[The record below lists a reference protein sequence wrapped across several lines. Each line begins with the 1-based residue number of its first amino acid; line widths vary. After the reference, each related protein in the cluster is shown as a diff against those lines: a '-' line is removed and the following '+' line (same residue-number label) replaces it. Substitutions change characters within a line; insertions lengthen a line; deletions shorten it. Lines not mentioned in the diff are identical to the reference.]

1 MKKLSAVIEET
12 SYSLFFN
19 RDFYTEEAI
28 LNMNIEDLSYNSKKA
43 RGGVIFFCLVGA
55 KADGHSF
62 AHEAY
67 RAGVKIFVCER
78 VLSLGDDAVQIVVP
92 NSRIALAEMS
102 ASFFGHPEKKL
113 KIIGVTG
120 TKGKSSVCE
129 MIYHI
134 FTSCGKKAALI
145 GTIGI
150 KTPKEFIPTEN
161 STPESYILYKS
172 LNKMYECGTEFVAM
186 EVSSQAIYQDR
197 IHGIFFDASIMTN
210 LSEDHIGPYEHPNFE
225 HYKNCKKE
233 LFRKTKYAFLN
244 IDDTY
249 FKEFSNYA
257 SCNILTYGI
266 NENAD
271 IVARDIMPFKAGNI
285 FGISFE
291 CSAFGK
297 NTSVTL
303 PVPGMFSVYNALSAI
318 AVCRYFGISIFDSSH
333 ALENVRIKGRFE
345 TVNTPLENIT
355 CVIDYAHNKDSLRR
369 VLETIKEY
377 SPSRLVCVFGSVGGR
392 TKQRRKDMEL
402 VANALA
408 DYCII
413 TSDNPDN
420 ESPGDII
427 DDIAQYIS
435 PEKYIKIE
443 DRADAI
449 KYAIETAKDGDFIL
463 FCGKG
468 HEEYQLIN
476 GKKIYFSEKEI
487 ITKEAY
493 ARVGMTLK

>member
-19 RDFYTEEAI
+19 RDFYTEDAI

-43 RGGVIFFCLVGA
+43 CGGVIFFCLVGA

-186 EVSSQAIYQDR
+186 EVSSQAIY
-197 IHGIFFDASIMTN
+197 
-210 LSEDHIGPYEHPNFE
+210 
-225 HYKNCKKE
+225 KE

-271 IVARDIMPFKAGNI
+271 IAARDIMPFKAGNI

-333 ALENVRIKGRFE
+333 SLENVRIKGRFE

-392 TKQRRKDMEL
+392 TKQRRKDMAL
-402 VANALA
+402 IANALA

-420 ESPGDII
+420 ESPADII

-449 KYAIETAKDGDFIL
+449 KYAIRTAKDGDFIL

-487 ITKEAY
+487 ITEEAY